1 MIPSAP
7 TTIGGPTT
15 NPSEA
20 AESRITRVSD
30 LPSVWTMDDSVE
42 WLVEGI
48 IPRGSV
54 VLFSA
59 DSGTGKTWLAH
70 AIAGAVAR
78 GERFIERKVQQAP
91 VLYLDGE
98 NPLCVVKRNLT
109 DLGIQETPDLHV
121 WAGWNVEPPPG
132 PDDSRIIDFVRQYKP
147 LLIWDSLVEFNPG
160 DEQSST
166 EVRKF
171 MKFFRSLAHE
181 GATIIVLHHT
191 GKSRSSEQ
199 YRGSSDIKASVD
211 MAYLVTGNTLNG
223 KVHQLFGKP
232 FKSRIAPG
240 QKFGVEFHEGQGFVA
255 IGGGNEPTAAEA
267 SQVVR
272 DIVIANPKSNAT
284 HIKNLAKSRGV
295 SKGKVDEILRSPEFQ
310 QERGK
315 GAEKLYWVETGE
327 VLAEPLPDFPNPRVQ
342 ETGKSQEP
350 S

>member
-1 MIPSAP
+1 MSAVAAP
-7 TTIGGPTT
+7 AVLVDPAGQPYAVAEQRVVI
-15 NPSEA
+15 SE
-20 AESRITRVSD
+20 
-30 LPSVWTMDDSVE
+30 LPSVWQMEAKVD

-70 AIAGAVAR
+70 AIGGAVAG
-78 GERFIERKVQQAP
+78 GESFIERKVQQTP

-98 NPLCVVKRNLT
+98 NPLFVVKRNLS
-109 DLGIQETPDLHV
+109 DLGIQETPDFHV

-132 PDDSRIIDFVRQYKP
+132 PDDPRIIDFVRQYKP

-166 EVRKF
+166 EVRLF
-171 MKFFRSLAHE
+171 MKFFRRLAHE

-191 GKSRSSEQ
+191 GKSRSSEE

-211 MAYLVTGNTLNG
+211 VAYLVTGKTLNG
-223 KVHQLFGKP
+223 KVHQLFAKP

-240 QKFGVEFHEGQGFVA
+240 QKFAMEFHEGRGFVA
-255 IGGGNEPTAAEA
+255 IDGWHEPTGAEA
-267 SQVVR
+267 SKVVR
-272 DIVIANPKSNAT
+272 EIVIANPKSNAT
-284 HIKNLAKSRGV
+284 YIKNLAKPFGI
-295 SKGKVDEILRSPEFQ
+295 SKNKVDEILRGSEFQ

-315 GAEKLYWVETGE
+315 GAEKLYWVEAVE
-327 VLAEPLPDFPNPRVQ
+327 VLAEALPDFPNPRVW
-342 ETGKSQEP
+342 EIRKSQ
-350 S
+350 